1 MPAFA
6 PRQGNSRKQPTPATS
21 SPPPFRLP
29 FMSAEPHFSRLEGF
43 VRDTLGGGASLLY
56 EEEVQPAQTVP
67 VEDLGWSAGVR
78 RGFGFPA
85 AYTHQAETYRLLG
98 EGRHVIVTTPTA
110 SGKTGAFFPAL
121 FGALEA
127 DPRATAL
134 LVYPLVALGQ
144 DQREKLEDFARKGGF
159 TERPGG
165 WPIGEFQGAAQ
176 AAAAFAPGVR
186 MVTATPDKLHW
197 SLTQPR
203 VREFLRHLRFL
214 VLDEAH
220 SYRGGFGSEVS
231 GMLRRL
237 LALSRALGANPQ
249 VILSTATIGNP
260 AQFARELVGVD
271 AVEVSQ
277 SGAARHGKRY
287 YLADHR
293 GQPRRFWDA
302 VVRSAVARDLKVLAF
317 FRGRSRVRRLYDT
330 YRRDPHFRD
339 HVHLYMSGAAERAGR
354 LTEFRRARS
363 GVMFATN
370 ALEAGVDIGDL
381 EVVIL
386 DGYPGSRMAFRQMA
400 GRSGRIAPGAVL
412 YLPTLSSRGVPL
424 PVDAFYSNA
433 GNFREL
439 LTGPTE
445 KAVVEAGNPYLA
457 PRHLARQ
464 QAEFRLAGLPLPA
477 GPDGQQPGAPAH
489 WLLRGDD
496 MALHAVVEESA
507 WDREGVAALR
517 SPLDSPSQHYALTEK
532 HPEAVFSLDGQD
544 YKVTRWE
551 KTPQGTAI
559 LVQPYLGGGQ
569 VTRGLYEVQVRPLP
583 GRMSEWV
590 KQGPVAYRGGEV
602 LVTRVY
608 RGYQILRAVFERV
621 CTGCDR
627 VPEPTERVCRKCG
640 GHIQDRMQD
649 QKISEHLYDEPVT
662 LEPLQTVALEVAIN
676 AGATEQPTAAAH
688 TLKHLLLKLIPEA
701 VACDEGDLAGAF
713 RTGHDNSFFIYDD
726 WRGGLGIA
734 RRALESLPQLLQRA
748 LELTEKDCCTA
759 AEGCYECIAASRCFA
774 PLLPSG
780 ERRPTSKPATR
791 ALLAGVPGLQVR
803 LDTAQDHL
811 PAFADPTR
819 PVHAAQPSPEPL
831 PDQPPAPPA
840 GWPLQARELLDLR
853 GLSLPE
859 VSARLSIPSREIQRA
874 VASTQPLRLHHA
886 KWGEGH
892 LLQGFGQGERRE
904 VLVYF
909 PGVGQ
914 KRLLL
919 KYAGLKVVS

>member
-1 MPAFA
+1 
-6 PRQGNSRKQPTPATS
+6 
-21 SPPPFRLP
+21 
-29 FMSAEPHFSRLEGF
+29 MSDAADFSRLEGF

-67 VEDLGWSAGVR
+67 VSELGWSEGVR
-78 RGFGFPA
+78 QGFGFPA
-85 AYTHQAETYRLLG
+85 AYTHQAETYRLLA

-127 DPRATAL
+127 DPQATAL
-134 LVYPLVALGQ
+134 LIYPLVALGQ
-144 DQREKLEDFARKGGF
+144 DQREKLEAFAQQGGF
-159 TERPGG
+159 TGQPGG
-165 WPIGEFQGAAQ
+165 WPIGEFQGGAQ
-176 AAAAFAPGVR
+176 PGTAFAPGVR

-197 SLTQPR
+197 NLGHPR
-203 VREFLRHLRFL
+203 VREFLRHLRFV

-237 LALSRALGANPQ
+237 LALSRALGATPQ

-271 AVEVSQ
+271 AVEVAQ
-277 SGAARHGKRY
+277 SGAARRGKRY

-302 VVRSAVARDLKVLAF
+302 VVRSAVARELKVLAF
-317 FRGRSRVRRLYDT
+317 FRGRSRVTRLYGT
-330 YRRDPHFRD
+330 YRRDPQFQD
-339 HVHLYMSGAAERAGR
+339 HVHLYMSGAAERSGR

-433 GNFREL
+433 DNFREL

-445 KAVVEAGNPYLA
+445 KAVVEAANPYLA
-457 PRHLARQ
+457 PRHWARQ
-464 QAEFRLAGLPLPA
+464 MAEFRMAGLTPPEQL
-477 GPDGQQPGAPAH
+477 GSPAH

-507 WDREGVAALR
+507 WDKEGVR
-517 SPLDSPSQHYALTEK
+517 SLHAPLDSPSQHYALTEK

-559 LVQPYLGGGQ
+559 LVQPYVGGGQ

-583 GRMSEWV
+583 GRMSEWT
-590 KQGPVAYRGGEV
+590 KQGPVAYRGGDV
-602 LVTRVY
+602 LVTRIY
-608 RGYQILRAVFERV
+608 RGYQILRSVFERV

-649 QKISEHLYDEPVT
+649 QKISEHLYEEPVT
-662 LEPLQTVALEVAIN
+662 LEPLQTAALEVAVN
-676 AGATEQPTAAAH
+676 AGATEQPTAVAH

-713 RTGHDNSFFIYDD
+713 RTGHDTSFFIYDD

-748 LELTEKDCCTA
+748 LDLTEKDCCTA
-759 AEGCYECIAASRCFA
+759 PEGCYECIAVSRCFA

-791 ALLAGVPGLQVR
+791 ALLAGVPGLHVQP
-803 LDTAQDHL
+803 TAQVTVPRGTAPPEQRDSL
-811 PAFADPTR
+811 PPI
-819 PVHAAQPSPEPL
+819 QPL

-874 VASTQPLRLHHA
+874 VASTSPLRLHHA

-892 LLQGFGQGERRE
+892 LLQGFGQGEKRE

-919 KYAGLKVVS
+919 KYAGLKVVP